1 MSKTREIVSYLV
13 IIYVSI
19 SVANHALTL
28 LHKYD
33 VNVWI
38 NRIVCVAVAA
48 LVGGVLGYF
57 LFPKKNRR

>member
-13 IIYVSI
+13 IIYVSV

-28 LHKYD
+28 LRKYD

-38 NRIVCVAVAA
+38 NRIICVAVAA

-57 LFPKKNRR
+57 LFPKKSRR